1 MTDLFSPGEIA
12 ANTGYRLEFLEI
24 LNWGTFHGRIW
35 KLRPE
40 GENFLLTGANGS
52 GKSTLVDAI
61 LTLLV
66 PAAKRNYNLASGLE
80 SKKRDRSE
88 RSYVEGH
95 YGRSSSGSEG
105 ILKIRGKQEECYS
118 VLSAVFE
125 ANGRFPRI
133 RIAQI
138 FWFESGEL
146 KKIYLFS
153 DKELDFEKDL
163 VLGKRTVKELKADLK
178 NSGARLYDQFKAY
191 NVDFRKA
198 VGLESEKAIDLFNQI
213 VAIKSLGVLN
223 EFVREHMLE
232 SRDKR
237 SRIEELN
244 RNFSDLSETYEAI
257 VNAKEQLKLLEPIE
271 KKAAEYREWNRK
283 AADLQALIV
292 YVPYY
297 FAEKNYEL
305 RQIRE
310 QDYLFELSRLKDRS
324 DELSTEIES
333 LNQEERKLFNAL
345 ENNDTQRRIADLVR
359 KREGIL
365 SDLKTRGIER
375 KKYSSYLSK
384 IGLEETFSEET
395 FYTNLRIAGGMLT
408 ETDSIWEEIRD
419 RLGKL
424 TLQKMELQKNFDS
437 VRSELE
443 YLKKKRDNLPRT
455 QSEIRAKIASGIG
468 LSEKRFP
475 FICEL
480 IRVKESEKEW
490 TGALERLLRNF
501 GLRMLVAEEDY
512 EAVSAYVN
520 SSYLGGKLVFSR
532 MVPLSG
538 PILQPKDKEEVFYKL
553 ELKSELSNVKKEW
566 LEAQIL
572 REFGHICGDLNRLRK
587 EEKALTKEGLIKSG
601 RIRHEKDDRKN
612 ISDARDYILGWNNTE
627 KIAALESEFALLGQ
641 NIYRLN
647 SAIDLVREEENKN
660 KNKRD
665 DLLLF
670 LRFEQFS
677 QIDDESLKGP
687 LQDTE
692 RQIRELEL
700 RSEEYGKL
708 KEQYELAKARLTD
721 VQGRQRETAKE
732 FNVLED
738 RLFTLRKDME
748 DLQQRI
754 RKVDRETSISLEP
767 ILNERLRETILT
779 LESIAETERNFSDRL
794 VVERDQYLEKRDSIG
809 EELNK
814 GMDRY
819 VKRFREEA
827 DREELSVSVSNA
839 EGFAK
844 LTERIRQDR
853 LPEFQEKFRT
863 MMSDKVAKQILDFKA
878 ELDDD
883 VSEIKERIDELND
896 SLKDLDYSK
905 GKSYIQIRYF
915 DTKDREIVGDSGF
928 KEMLRGSIPDLGD
941 SSHNEEKFAKIREL
955 LKKLKGEGG
964 SDRWSRLVTDPRN
977 WLDFQAA
984 EFLRDNNQI
993 LQVYDSSAGKSGG
1006 QTVKLAYTILA
1017 SAIAYQFKIR
1027 ERNSFRFVVIDEM
1040 FNNLDGENSRYALN
1054 LFRQLG
1060 LQLLV
1065 VTPMDKITIVEPYVR
1080 SVHFVKN
1087 NSEGNDSR
1095 VYPISKENVSSG
1107 KDENSERK
1115 VGNL

>member
-443 YLKKKRDNLPRT
+443 YLKK
-455 QSEIRAKIASGIG
+455 SGII
-468 LSEKRFP
+468 FP
-475 FICEL
+475 EPSRKFGRKL
-480 IRVKESEKEW
+480 PPESDFPKKD
-490 TGALERLLRNF
+490 F
-501 GLRMLVAEEDY
+501 
-512 EAVSAYVN
+512 
-520 SSYLGGKLVFSR
+520 
-532 MVPLSG
+532 PL
-538 PILQPKDKEEVFYKL
+538 
-553 ELKSELSNVKKEW
+553 
-566 LEAQIL
+566 
-572 REFGHICGDLNRLRK
+572 
-587 EEKALTKEGLIKSG
+587 
-601 RIRHEKDDRKN
+601 
-612 ISDARDYILGWNNTE
+612 
-627 KIAALESEFALLGQ
+627 FA
-641 NIYRLN
+641 N
-647 SAIDLVREEENKN
+647 
-660 KNKRD
+660 
-665 DLLLF
+665 
-670 LRFEQFS
+670 
-677 QIDDESLKGP
+677 
-687 LQDTE
+687 
-692 RQIRELEL
+692 
-700 RSEEYGKL
+700 
-708 KEQYELAKARLTD
+708 
-721 VQGRQRETAKE
+721 
-732 FNVLED
+732 
-738 RLFTLRKDME
+738 
-748 DLQQRI
+748 
-754 RKVDRETSISLEP
+754 
-767 ILNERLRETILT
+767 
-779 LESIAETERNFSDRL
+779 
-794 VVERDQYLEKRDSIG
+794 
-809 EELNK
+809 
-814 GMDRY
+814 
-819 VKRFREEA
+819 
-827 DREELSVSVSNA
+827 
-839 EGFAK
+839 
-844 LTERIRQDR
+844 
-853 LPEFQEKFRT
+853 
-863 MMSDKVAKQILDFKA
+863 
-878 ELDDD
+878 
-883 VSEIKERIDELND
+883 
-896 SLKDLDYSK
+896 
-905 GKSYIQIRYF
+905 
-915 DTKDREIVGDSGF
+915 
-928 KEMLRGSIPDLGD
+928 
-941 SSHNEEKFAKIREL
+941 
-955 LKKLKGEGG
+955 
-964 SDRWSRLVTDPRN
+964 
-977 WLDFQAA
+977 
-984 EFLRDNNQI
+984 
-993 LQVYDSSAGKSGG
+993 
-1006 QTVKLAYTILA
+1006 
-1017 SAIAYQFKIR
+1017 
-1027 ERNSFRFVVIDEM
+1027 
-1040 FNNLDGENSRYALN
+1040 
-1054 LFRQLG
+1054 
-1060 LQLLV
+1060 
-1065 VTPMDKITIVEPYVR
+1065 
-1080 SVHFVKN
+1080 
-1087 NSEGNDSR
+1087 
-1095 VYPISKENVSSG
+1095 
-1107 KDENSERK
+1107 
-1115 VGNL
+1115 